1 MVWDYSGL
9 VIGTMDPGAISHHL
23 HHIYQEQGLIGAI
36 DLRGHQVIIFGGPVV
51 ELLPPETVGGVTTS
65 GDRKRIRG
73 MGVVAKDNI
82 GVGLQQNLE
91 AN

>member
-1 MVWDYSGL
+1 MWDYSSL
-9 VIGTMDPGAISHHL
+9 V
-23 HHIYQEQGLIGAI
+23 IGAI
-36 DLRGHQVIIFGGPVV
+36 DLRGRHMIIFGSPVV
-51 ELLPPETVGGVTTS
+51 EPLSPETVGGVTTS

-73 MGVVAKDNI
+73 VQAVAKDEV